1 VARAVGAA
9 ILVTAIAST
18 WILIGTIEPGG
29 PPTEPAAG
37 FGIYSMNLNAP
48 IDPAWSSK
56 LVKPLAREHVGQ
68 YEGFAYFGVGIL
80 FAGAVALILL
90 VRARPRVQSWRPHL
104 PLAFL
109 LLAYFVFALSNKVTL
124 GGQVL
129 FEYPVPSFLDAA
141 ISTVRSSGRFFWPV
155 YYFLIVGTVA
165 VLATRMKARIGI
177 AILALATLVQLY
189 EFSGLAH
196 DRRILSDRVYHT
208 RLKSPL
214 WAASSEYFDTIT
226 TFPPM
231 LYTTRLKADFADL
244 AHRADLN
251 GQAVGTGYAGRFS
264 GQVREQQTKR
274 LEEILT
280 TGTPD
285 PRTLY
290 VFRDQE
296 FAHYGPGMR
305 DRFRCTELDGY
316 PVCFA
321 AEVPFPIE
329 FEYEV
334 LEQTLAAFLSGLSDA
349 LVIVAV
355 KDEATAALSDAQKQA
370 MHGLGLDVDALP
382 YRGSYL
388 GIAYR
393 GQALWEQTGESS
405 AVESHLEAGEMLG
418 PIRLRREL
426 RLRSAGYRNGN
437 VASIIID
444 GVEHSRN
451 TRGMNIC
458 VLDDEQQVL
467 WVGSF
472 DTHVV
477 GPGVV
482 FEGPRL
488 RYSD

>member
-1 VARAVGAA
+1 
-9 ILVTAIAST
+9 
-18 WILIGTIEPGG
+18 
-29 PPTEPAAG
+29 
-37 FGIYSMNLNAP
+37 
-48 IDPAWSSK
+48 
-56 LVKPLAREHVGQ
+56 
-68 YEGFAYFGVGIL
+68 
-80 FAGAVALILL
+80 
-90 VRARPRVQSWRPHL
+90 
-104 PLAFL
+104 
-109 LLAYFVFALSNKVTL
+109 
-124 GGQVL
+124 
-129 FEYPVPSFLDAA
+129 
-141 ISTVRSSGRFFWPV
+141 V
-155 YYFLIVGTVA
+155 YY
-165 VLATRMKARIGI
+165 
-177 AILALATLVQLY
+177 
-189 EFSGLAH
+189 
-196 DRRILSDRVYHT
+196 T

-231 LYTTRLKADFADL
+231 LYSTQLKADFADL

-274 LEEILT
+274 LEEIFT
-280 TGTPD
+280 AGTPD

-296 FAHYGPGMR
+296 FAHFGPAMR
-305 DRFRCTELDGY
+305 GRFRCTELDGY

-321 AEVPFPIE
+321 SEVPFPIE

-334 LEQTLAAFLSGLSDA
+334 LEQDLPTFLSGLSDA

-370 MHGLGLDVDALP
+370 MHELGLDVDDLP

-393 GQALWEQTGESS
+393 GQAVWEQTGDSG
-405 AVESHLEAGEMLG
+405 AVETHFEAGEMLG
-418 PIRLRREL
+418 PFTLRRDI
-426 RLRSAGYRNGN
+426 RLRSAGYLSGN
-437 VASIIID
+437 AASIIID
-444 GVEHSRN
+444 GVEHSKN

-482 FEGPRL
+482 FKGTVSG
-488 RYSD
+488 YSE